1 MASTDYEITNKILNN
16 ILRFEKAKFQIEQSL
31 SDDKLLHE
39 VENEK
44 KLSNLFHVA
53 HLLGINSSY
62 REIESIVKSK
72 KPFLNDPNAKLVI
85 NFFAATEF
93 IKTTI
98 KSNYAFLD
106 INFITQLNRL
116 LLNNFK
122 SIQESKLRDSGEAVD
137 KSLDDWSELRD
148 LSVTSAYVRPR
159 LAQVIDTYKQGESR
173 VYPILNL
180 GVFLYQMIR
189 ICPFVSGNKISI
201 LAACEYI
208 YILSKVTNEDFLSII
223 KVIDT
228 NEQEFVEC
236 WFKASTNKDTL
247 TDWLELFTEKLAIE
261 IETVNEGLDKKK
273 KILSK
278 SKDQP
283 FLRLNERQLK
293 ILRYLQNIPS
303 LKRDEYCEMMGI
315 STMTAYRDLEDLV
328 SKKLLKSEG
337 KSRGTRYLLY
347 TR

>member
-1 MASTDYEITNKILNN
+1 MASTDYTITNKILNN
-16 ILRFEKAKFQIEQSL
+16 ILRFEKAKYKVEETL
-31 SDDKLLHE
+31 GEEKLLKE
-39 VENEK
+39 IEGEK
-44 KLSNLFHVA
+44 KLNNLFHVG
-53 HLLGINSSY
+53 HLLGINSSF

-72 KPFLNDPNAKLVI
+72 KPFLNDPNAKLII
-85 NFFAATEF
+85 NFFSATEF
-93 IKTTI
+93 IKNTI

-122 SIQESKLRDSGEAVD
+122 TIQESKLRDSGEAVD
-137 KSLDDWSELRD
+137 KSNDDWSELRD

-159 LAQVIDTYKQGESR
+159 LAAVIDTYKQGESR
-173 VYPILNL
+173 VYPLLNL
-180 GVFLYQMIR
+180 GVFLYQLVR
-189 ICPFVSGNKISI
+189 VCPFVSGNKISI
-201 LAACEYI
+201 LTALEYI
-208 YILSKVTNEDFLSII
+208 FILSKITSTDYLSLI

-228 NEQEFVEC
+228 NEEAFVET
-236 WFKASTNKDTL
+236 WFKASTNKDNL
-247 TDWLELFTEKLAIE
+247 TDWLELFIEKVAME
-261 IETVNEGLDKKK
+261 IETVSENLEKKK
-273 KILSK
+273 KILTK
-278 SKDQP
+278 TQKQP

-328 SKKLLKSEG
+328 KKKLLKTEG